1 MKSFSLITK
10 KETTSFSF
18 IDKDEFVDSFDFCQ
32 DFLRKYLEKSKNE
45 SVQISL
51 KNFIKKIEEYQK
63 NQKAYQKAIYFEKL
77 ASGNENV
84 RILYDKKASK
94 LYASKKMKLS
104 KYSLNEIINTHIV
117 KSFDS
122 PIFLNFFDC
131 LFESKKEQEN
141 QFDIKNTSVI
151 LVLELAECSLND
163 YKFYIKNEIDGFDSQ
178 EKEDFF
184 YNIFIIAKTLI
195 QGLKILKNNDYLHS
209 DIKNDNILLIKD
221 QKQDYIPKICDF
233 ETLISYEEYQK
244 NPILKGCTKKY
255 MPPAIFDNNHMFFQ
269 GKNLSKENFFKLD
282 IYSFAQCLISLIS
295 LRKKLAPNHNL
306 ICKEFKDTFL
316 KKLLQEIPKI
326 PTLEEIEELFESF
339 LKNHNINLKE
349 KKISINHHLFLS
361 AIYSQLM
368 SYNGDKFQLMRKYI
382 SIGFYDKPLK
392 YCLNQLLDPANNLE
406 SPLFFLG
413 HIYSMMKNS
422 RKAISYYQQY
432 EKEVADGKIP
442 LNEGNLLFV
451 KSQINYLYLSM
462 GNEERKIA
470 KQNSEEITKKMDI
483 QKCDFRSFYVH
494 ETLINLLFIF
504 IETQNFEL
512 ARKMVYDIDER
523 LKKELDFKPNY
534 QKAFEEEDINNANF
548 FFYRFYNLHSLMIR
562 YSGVPSYIDDL
573 VLMEKAMAL
582 SKTVFAENTSN
593 LAQIYNNIGCAFL
606 MKKDYTK
613 ALSYHEKSYEIRK
626 ALYAQCSDYNLSW
639 VLLPYANA
647 GTCYYNLGNYEKA
660 YLIAK
665 EITEKRKK
673 ILAEDHIELLQIK
686 IHFMKCALKLN
697 KINEAKRVFEELK
710 AVFKENPKK
719 IIGKIDLTS
728 IENEWE
734 MAQKKQ

>member
-1 MKSFSLITK
+1 MVEYKNRFSKNRNNPEVIKEIYNDISNLSFS
-10 KETTSFSF
+10 EVV
-18 IDKDEFVDSFDFCQ
+18 E
-32 DFLRKYLEKSKNE
+32 
-45 SVQISL
+45 
-51 KNFIKKIEEYQK
+51 FIKVTNCY
-63 NQKAYQKAIYFEKL
+63 N
-77 ASGNENV
+77 
-84 RILYDKKASK
+84 SK
-94 LYASKKMKLS
+94 L
-104 KYSLNEIINTHIV
+104 
-117 KSFDS
+117 FW
-122 PIFLNFFDC
+122 
-131 LFESKKEQEN
+131 ESE
-141 QFDIKNTSVI
+141 
-151 LVLELAECSLND
+151 
-163 YKFYIKNEIDGFDSQ
+163 
-178 EKEDFF
+178 
-184 YNIFIIAKTLI
+184 
-195 QGLKILKNNDYLHS
+195 ILKNHPSIFTSEIS
-209 DIKNDNILLIKD
+209 DQLLSYFFYRKEPFNSISHVLPKEA
-221 QKQDYIPKICDF
+221 KGKYIYFFKISKSF
-233 ETLISYEEYQK
+233 LNESFSQLAKEVSNISYEEYQK

-349 KKISINHHLFLS
+349 KKISINRHLFLS

-368 SYNGDKFQLMRKYI
+368 SYNRDKLQLMRKYI

-582 SKTVFAENTSN
+582 SKTVFAEN
-593 LAQIYNNIGCAFL
+593 
-606 MKKDYTK
+606 
-613 ALSYHEKSYEIRK
+613 SYDLRV
-626 ALYAQCSDYNLSW
+626 NLSNS
-639 VLLPYANA
+639 LHN
-647 GTCYYNLGNYEKA
+647 
-660 YLIAK
+660 
-665 EITEKRKK
+665 
-673 ILAEDHIELLQIK
+673 
-686 IHFMKCALKLN
+686 
-697 KINEAKRVFEELK
+697 
-710 AVFKENPKK
+710 K
-719 IIGKIDLTS
+719 IIGF
-728 IENEWE
+728 
-734 MAQKKQ
+734 